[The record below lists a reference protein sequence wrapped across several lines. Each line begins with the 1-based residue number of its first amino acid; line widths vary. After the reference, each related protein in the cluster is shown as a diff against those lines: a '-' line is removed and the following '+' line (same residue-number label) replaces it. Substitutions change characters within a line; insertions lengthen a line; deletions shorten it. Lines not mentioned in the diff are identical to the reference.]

1 MGVKVSMIDP
11 RDSGHEREKMSQTAD
26 LIIRNATVLTVDPER
41 RVILDGAL
49 VVDKDRIK
57 DIGKTEELDKK
68 YKASKIIEAS
78 EKLVMPGL
86 INTHIHFYHHM
97 HKGLSPENLDGWAWS
112 NWVHGKI
119 ATILNAEDEISGGL
133 SVLIETLKS
142 GTTTVLEAGSYNP
155 EAVIEGVADI
165 GMRMIIGRRVFD
177 KVPPAASGHRAL
189 VQDTDTCLKLNESF
203 VSKYKNGLADGRVL
217 PHVCIVGSGRCTD
230 TLIVE
235 SKKMAD
241 RYGTLFNMHFAR
253 SVEEV
258 QECVERTGR
267 RLVEN
272 LHHLGALDRNVVLV
286 HMLQVNDGE
295 IKLLKEN
302 GANVVFCP
310 STALKLTYGISKS
323 GRFPEMLKAGVNVCL
338 GSDASD
344 CANYQDML
352 RVMYLGAILFKDL
365 RLDPNVMDAETAI
378 EMATIHGARAL
389 GMEKDIGSLEIGKKA
404 DLIVVDMTGPDWIP
418 RYNPIQ
424 NLIYSASG
432 NSVETVIIDGKIVM
446 ELREI
451 KTVDEERVLRKCQD
465 LSKGVLRRSGVADIN
480 TRWKI
485 V

>member
-1 MGVKVSMIDP
+1 M
-11 RDSGHEREKMSQTAD
+11 
-26 LIIRNATVLTVDPER
+26 IRNATILTVDPDR
-41 RVILDGAL
+41 RVILDGT
-49 VVDKDRIK
+49 VVIDRDRIR
-57 DIGKTEELDKK
+57 DIGKTEDLDKK
-68 YKASKIIEAS
+68 YRSAKTIEAS

-119 ATILNAEDEISGGL
+119 ATILNAEDEIWGGL
-133 SVLIETLKS
+133 AVLVETLKS

-155 EAVIEGVADI
+155 EAVIEGVARI

-177 KVPPAASGHRAL
+177 KVPPAASGQKSL

-203 VSKYKNGLADGRVL
+203 VKQYQNGLADGRVV

-253 SVEEV
+253 SAEEV

-267 RLVEN
+267 RPVEN
-272 LHHLGALDRNVVLV
+272 LHHLGALGKNVILV
-286 HMLQVNDGE
+286 HMLQVGDSE
-295 IKLLKEN
+295 MKLLQET
-302 GANVVFCP
+302 GATAVFCP

-323 GRFPEMLKAGVNVCL
+323 GRFPEMLKAGVNVSL
-338 GSDASD
+338 GTDAGD

-352 RVMYLGAILFKDL
+352 RVMYLGAVLFKDL
-365 RLDPNVMDAETAI
+365 RMDPRVMGAETAI

-404 DLIVVDMTGPDWIP
+404 DIVVVDMTGADWIP

-432 NSVETVIIDGKIVM
+432 SSVETVIIDGKIVM
-446 ELREI
+446 EHREI
-451 KTVDEERVLRKCQD
+451 KTVDEQTILRKCQD
-465 LSKGVLRRSGVADIN
+465 LSKEVLRRSGVTAIH
-480 TRWKI
+480 TPWKVI
-485 V
+485 